1 MIVLVCGE
9 KGGTGK
15 TTLATNLAAM
25 RASSGRDVLLIDTD
39 PQGSAS
45 FWAQVRDDA
54 GITPRVASIQKFG
67 KGLTTEIR
75 DLAKRYQD
83 IIIDA
88 GGRES
93 AEMRAALVVADIAVL
108 PLQASQFDLWTVERL
123 ADLVETARGFN
134 PSLKALAIISRAPTT
149 SSSTDANDAQELIAD
164 HAALTLGAT
173 IIRDRVAFRRAAG
186 NGQSVVEYSGNGED
200 KSSAEMKILYNEV
213 FNMM

>member
-1 MIVLVCGE
+1 MMIVLVCGE

-25 RASSGRDVLLIDTD
+25 RAASGRDVLLIDTD

-67 KGLTTEIR
+67 KGLTAEIK
-75 DLAKRYQD
+75 DLVNRYQD

-88 GGRES
+88 GGREN
-93 AEMRAALVVADIAVL
+93 AEMRAALVVADIAVI
-108 PLQASQFDLWTVERL
+108 PLQASQFDLWTVEKL
-123 ADLVETARGFN
+123 VSLVETARGFN
-134 PSLKALAIISRAPTT
+134 PNLKALAIISRAPTT
-149 SSSTDANDAQELIAD
+149 SSSTDANEAQELISE
-164 HAALTLGAT
+164 HTALTLGTT

-186 NGQSVVEYSGNGED
+186 NGQSVVEYSINGGGD
-200 KSSAEMKILYNEV
+200 KSSIEMKVLFNEV
-213 FNMM
+213 FV